1 MNPKKIKCPQKKAYK
16 QAGKQKST
24 KQNEHTGVA
33 FKLLLHNGTLNLG
46 LDNLKLKLPQ
56 LAPHLFLSKLASRAD
71 EEAEEEDEDDDDD
84 GSGEPFARQG
94 NWMCETPTSRSRAAI
109 STARECL
116 QWLPG
121 QC

>member
-24 KQNEHTGVA
+24 KQNGHTGVA

-46 LDNLKLKLPQ
+46 LDHLKLK
-56 LAPHLFLSKLASRAD
+56 FSELASRAD
-71 EEAEEEDEDDDDD
+71 EEEEEEDDDDS
-84 GSGEPFARQG
+84 SGEPFAMQG
-94 NWMCETPTSRSRAAI
+94 DRMCKTPTSRSRAAI
-109 STARECL
+109 STAREYL

>member
-16 QAGKQKST
+16 QAGKLKST
-24 KQNEHTGVA
+24 KQNGHTGVA

-46 LDNLKLKLPQ
+46 LDHLKLKLSE

-71 EEAEEEDEDDDDD
+71 EEEEEEDDDDR
-84 GSGEPFARQG
+84 SGEPFAMQG
-94 NWMCETPTSRSRAAI
+94 DRMCKTPTSRSRAAI
-109 STARECL
+109 STAREYL